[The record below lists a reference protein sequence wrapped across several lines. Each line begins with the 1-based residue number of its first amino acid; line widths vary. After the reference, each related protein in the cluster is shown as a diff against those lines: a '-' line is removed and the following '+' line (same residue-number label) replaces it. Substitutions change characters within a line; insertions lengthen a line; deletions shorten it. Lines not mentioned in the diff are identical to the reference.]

1 MNKAK
6 WAVEGETISKYWSKI
21 NSMQKPRDVIHKLR
35 IPNMNCF
42 ATRSVK
48 MVDISQKHHED
59 LLSYPIL
66 RTLFPIPIVT
76 ILSIVPAILQ

>member
-1 MNKAK
+1 
-6 WAVEGETISKYWSKI
+6 
-21 NSMQKPRDVIHKLR
+21 
-35 IPNMNCF
+35 MNCF

-59 LLSYPIL
+59 LLSYPVL